1 MSASHGLSR
10 NDFRSTITDTE
21 NRVELGVLM
30 VAGLIVDDHYTGQ
43 DKGTQLWHTGMDQ
56 QQTDLEQPPAIH
68 RPIMSNEGL
77 PATHPVEARDEY
89 GDTRDLHVAGEF
101 PLTIKVDGREV
112 VTLMTL
118 GTYPEKLTLGYLR
131 NQRLI
136 DHIEEIAE
144 IKVDWDR
151 ETVDVIT
158 THGEGIS
165 NLQEKISSR
174 IVTSGCGQGTVFS
187 CTLDKL
193 YDTRLPRV
201 EILQSTIYALLKAIS
216 SYNEVYRAAGAVH
229 GCALCDGA
237 QILYFVEDVG
247 RHNATDTIAG
257 EMWLE
262 GVEGNDKIFYTTGR
276 LTSEIV
282 MKAAHMGIP
291 VLVSRSGI
299 TYMGMELAQDLGVTL
314 IARAKGRHF
323 LVYNGDDTVEY
334 DDKPERRSTSGG
346 KAAV

>member
-1 MSASHGLSR
+1 MGR
-10 NDFRSTITDTE
+10 
-21 NRVELGVLM
+21 
-30 VAGLIVDDHYTGQ
+30 
-43 DKGTQLWHTGMDQ
+43 
-56 QQTDLEQPPAIH
+56 QQTDLGQPPTVH
-68 RPIMSNEGL
+68 RPILSNEGL

-89 GDTRDLHVAGEF
+89 GDRRDLRVAGEF

-144 IKVDWDR
+144 VRVDWER
-151 ETVDVIT
+151 ETADVIT
-158 THGEGIS
+158 THGEGIT

-174 IVTSGCGQGTVFS
+174 IVTSGCGQGTIFS

-201 EILQSTIYALLKAIS
+201 EILQSTIYALLKTIS

-247 RHNATDTIAG
+247 RHNA
-257 EMWLE
+257 
-262 GVEGNDKIFYTTGR
+262 VDKVLGR
-276 LTSEIV
+276 TLLDGKLPADDRILVVSGRASFEIV
-282 MKAAHMGIP
+282 QKALMARVP
-291 VLVSRSGI
+291 VLVAVGAPSS
-299 TYMGMELAQDLGVTL
+299 LAVDLSEEFGQTL
-314 IARAKGRHF
+314 VGFARGNGF
-323 LVYNGDDTVEY
+323 NVYCGNV
-334 DDKPERRSTSGG
+334 RLI
-346 KAAV
+346 